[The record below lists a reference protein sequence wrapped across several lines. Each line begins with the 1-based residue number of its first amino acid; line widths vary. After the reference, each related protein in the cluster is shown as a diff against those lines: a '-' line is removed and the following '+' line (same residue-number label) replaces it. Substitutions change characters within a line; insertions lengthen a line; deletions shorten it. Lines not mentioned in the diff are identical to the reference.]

1 MLPHHSPLVIAEQFS
16 TLASLYPG
24 RIDLG
29 LGRATGIPPGSGD
42 GVLRALRHRPDA
54 REAFP
59 ADVQDLQSLLRHS
72 GQSIRATPGS
82 GLDVPIWLLGSSDS
96 SAKLAATLGLP
107 YVFATQIGPNA
118 LDVALVSYRSGFRSS
133 EVLDQPHLMVCVIV
147 VAAETDEQA
156 RHLFTSIQQA
166 AILLRRGLPAPL
178 PPAIRDLDAFA
189 SPEEQNRVKKMLP
202 YVIVGARQTV
212 RKGIEALLT
221 RTLADELMVLTFV
234 HDQDARHRSLAIV
247 SEACDA
253 IVA

>member
-118 LDVALVSYRSGFRSS
+118 LDVAL